1 MSKECPFEPDLQLTK
16 KKTEKLIQKSPRTQK
31 SLKESSSSC
40 SPQVISNKKPGLSTE
55 RTTKILEKLKK
66 SRFLELFSQLLPDS
80 TGNIS
85 KETIYKSPLPENIL
99 RVLKPLL
106 SELEDLDEILNINEF
121 CESMEILMKSLPSS
135 DKSLILN
142 TSKAKPSQEKFDFTP
157 KINKNR
163 LISTPIRSPI
173 KISAQFS

>member
-1 MSKECPFEPDLQLTK
+1 MAKECPFEPDLQLTK
-16 KKTEKLIQKSPRTQK
+16 KKTEKLIRNSPKNQKSF
-31 SLKESSSSC
+31 KEFSSSC
-40 SPQVISNKKPGLSTE
+40 SPQVTFIKKRGLSTE
-55 RTTKILEKLKK
+55 RTTKIVEKLKK
-66 SRFLELFSQLLPDS
+66 SRFQELFNQLLPDS
-80 TGNIS
+80 TGYIS

-99 RVLKPLL
+99 KVLKPLL

-142 TSKAKPSQEKFDFTP
+142 TSKAKPPIEKLDFTP

-163 LISTPIRSPI
+163 LISTPIKSPI